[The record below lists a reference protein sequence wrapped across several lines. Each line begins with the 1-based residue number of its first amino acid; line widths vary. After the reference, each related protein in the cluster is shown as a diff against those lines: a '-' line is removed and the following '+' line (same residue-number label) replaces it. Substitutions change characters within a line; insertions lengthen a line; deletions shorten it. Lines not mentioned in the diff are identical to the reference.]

1 MSDDFIARLQLQ
13 LREAAERD
21 VRRGAPARA
30 LGGWRHLTPVFAV
43 AAALVVIAVLVV
55 TAAVWLRGDDPPV
68 PAKPRVVATLHLTP
82 NPAAVASG
90 FGSFWIAD
98 DVAGTVLRV
107 DPGTRAVVARFR
119 VPSASHIAITRVG
132 DQLWTSTE
140 GRALVVRIDP
150 ATNAVIART
159 PLRTPD
165 GRRFIPFGILV
176 RGGDVWALSGT
187 GALRLDPATGAGLR
201 MAQAPPE
208 SRWFAL
214 GSHTLWAFGTDGR
227 AYRMDAR
234 TGARQGSIPVGLP
247 GADTLGAQ
255 GNRLFAAARVGTEL
269 ARLDPAS
276 GTLIWSRR
284 LGGSRDAIAGAADVT
299 WVHVANEGRPDRLI
313 GLDTTTGRTV
323 ADATVDTLGA
333 TGLAVGGDE
342 IWLNTAGGRTL
353 VLRQPTR

>member
-1 MSDDFIARLQLQ
+1 M
-13 LREAAERD
+13 
-21 VRRGAPARA
+21 
-30 LGGWRHLTPVFAV
+30 V
-43 AAALVVIAVLVV
+43 AAAL
-55 TAAVWLRGDDPPV
+55 WLRGDDPPV

-82 NPAAVASG
+82 NPAAIVSG

-132 DQLWTSTE
+132 DQLWTLTE

-176 RGGDVWALSGT
+176 RGGDVWALSST

-208 SRWFAL
+208 SQWFAL
-214 GSHTLWAFGTDGR
+214 GLAHAVGVRHRRAGATGGCADRRAPGQHPRRPARSGHAGRPRGTACSR
-227 AYRMDAR
+227 RR
-234 TGARQGSIPVGLP
+234 RWVPSSPGSIPP
-247 GADTLGAQ
+247 
-255 GNRLFAAARVGTEL
+255 AAR
-269 ARLDPAS
+269 
-276 GTLIWSRR
+276 
-284 LGGSRDAIAGAADVT
+284 
-299 WVHVANEGRPDRLI
+299 
-313 GLDTTTGRTV
+313 
-323 ADATVDTLGA
+323 
-333 TGLAVGGDE
+333 
-342 IWLNTAGGRTL
+342 
-353 VLRQPTR
+353 